1 MTFANHCGFRKNFPK
16 NEHKCPRHPPQMKW
30 IARTDNNNIW
40 RYQKIHS
47 SRLTADEKDR
57 SAQLT
62 ITGKIFGAAF
72 QTFAIMPRCWLGQ
85 MTEYIR
91 IDWFC
96 SNFAARDVL
105 YTFGPLF
112 PKVIIDSKRDFN
124 SEEELL
130 EEGCKISACYVACLC
145 QPHCFFVATKP
156 TNQVNWHHGQGLFP
170 FQCMVVQILP
180 TLFSTTSRLWIILD
194 SSAVSIFVDV
204 FIELTVFVNS
214 TNIYLQILRRQC
226 CRDYAGR
233 RKNW

>member
-1 MTFANHCGFRKNFPK
+1 M
-16 NEHKCPRHPPQMKW
+16 
-30 IARTDNNNIW
+30 
-40 RYQKIHS
+40 
-47 SRLTADEKDR
+47 
-57 SAQLT
+57 QLF
-62 ITGKIFGAAF
+62 KP
-72 QTFAIMPRCWLGQ
+72 FAIMPRCWLGQ

-145 QPHCFFVATKP
+145 QPHCFFVAAKP

-204 FIELTVFVNS
+204 FIELTVFVFRPTYTYKYWDGSAVEIMQADGRIGRISANEW
-214 TNIYLQILRRQC
+214 I
-226 CRDYAGR
+226 CRLYEWGKSKDDLDERIGR
-233 RKNW
+233 SR

>member
-1 MTFANHCGFRKNFPK
+1 
-16 NEHKCPRHPPQMKW
+16 MKW

-96 SNFAARDVL
+96 SNFAAREVL

-112 PKVIIDSKRDFN
+112 PKIIIDSKKDFN

-156 TNQVNWHHGQGLFP
+156 TNQVNWHHGQGRFP
-170 FQCMVVQILP
+170 SQWWCKSSQLYFPQQA
-180 TLFSTTSRLWIILD
+180 D
-194 SSAVSIFVDV
+194 SGLYWTAAPSQ
-204 FIELTVFVNS
+204 
-214 TNIYLQILRRQC
+214 YL
-226 CRDYAGR
+226 
-233 RKNW
+233 

>member
-1 MTFANHCGFRKNFPK
+1 
-16 NEHKCPRHPPQMKW
+16 MKW

-145 QPHCFFVATKP
+145 SGVRYPIWF
-156 TNQVNWHHGQGLFP
+156 N
-170 FQCMVVQILP
+170 
-180 TLFSTTSRLWIILD
+180 STFEFCQKMIH
-194 SSAVSIFVDV
+194 SIFDS
-204 FIELTVFVNS
+204 IVN
-214 TNIYLQILRRQC
+214 IALPMIQFKILFNSKKILLIQFKR
-226 CRDYAGR
+226 
-233 RKNW
+233 

>member
-156 TNQVNWHHGQGLFP
+156 TNQQTKSTDITARVASHPSVWWCKSSQLYFPQQADSGLYWTAAP
-170 FQCMVVQILP
+170 SQ
-180 TLFSTTSRLWIILD
+180 
-194 SSAVSIFVDV
+194 
-204 FIELTVFVNS
+204 
-214 TNIYLQILRRQC
+214 YL
-226 CRDYAGR
+226 
-233 RKNW
+233 

>member
-1 MTFANHCGFRKNFPK
+1 MTLCKDRPNSPRLIPSCWKNLTNRMTFANHCGFRKNFPK

-145 QPHCFFVATKP
+145 
-156 TNQVNWHHGQGLFP
+156 
-170 FQCMVVQILP
+170 
-180 TLFSTTSRLWIILD
+180 
-194 SSAVSIFVDV
+194 
-204 FIELTVFVNS
+204 
-214 TNIYLQILRRQC
+214 
-226 CRDYAGR
+226 
-233 RKNW
+233 

>member
-96 SNFAARDVL
+96 SNFAAREVL

-112 PKVIIDSKRDFN
+112 PKVIIDSKKDFN

-130 EEGCKISACYVACLC
+130 EEGCKISACYVACFC

-156 TNQVNWHHGQGLFP
+156 TNQVNWHHGQGH
-170 FQCMVVQILP
+170 
-180 TLFSTTSRLWIILD
+180 SRLWIIL
-194 SSAVSIFVDV
+194 I
-204 FIELTVFVNS
+204 
-214 TNIYLQILRRQC
+214 
-226 CRDYAGR
+226 
-233 RKNW
+233 